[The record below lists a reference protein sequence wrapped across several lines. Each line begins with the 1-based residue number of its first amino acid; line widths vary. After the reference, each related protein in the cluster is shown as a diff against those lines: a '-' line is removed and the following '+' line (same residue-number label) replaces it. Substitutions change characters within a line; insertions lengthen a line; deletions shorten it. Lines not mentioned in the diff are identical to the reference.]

1 MNTVIHLLVTA
12 LGIIGIMLLVCLMG
26 LVVGCV
32 QDLEH
37 VIARSNARVV
47 GPGDRF
53 DWRNWA
59 VLAFLVLFLAS
70 PIIAIVAVFYL
81 V

>member
-37 VIARSNARVV
+37 VIARSNARI
-47 GPGDRF
+47 GPGARF

-59 VLAFLVLFLAS
+59 VLAFLVLILAS
-70 PIIAIVAVFYL
+70 PIIAIVAVIYL